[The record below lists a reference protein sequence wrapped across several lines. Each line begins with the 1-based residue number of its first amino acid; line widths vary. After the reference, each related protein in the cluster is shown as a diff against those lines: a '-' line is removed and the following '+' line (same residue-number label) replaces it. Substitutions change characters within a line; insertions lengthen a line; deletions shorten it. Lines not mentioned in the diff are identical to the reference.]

1 MRNKIKYIFVDEIIE
16 TKRKSLGFATKEK
29 TIWETLK
36 VLYTEQGAAVAK
48 IVVQEGTVNIERF
61 CQFIVTLIFSE
72 NKWLIV
78 ICDYQNKIKKA
89 FDDHSKLLGERWN
102 EEYKQ
107 DIKKVFEEIEKYYYS
122 EKARMVIKD
131 FDVS

>member
-1 MRNKIKYIFVDEIIE
+1 MRYKIKEIFVDEMTE
-16 TKRKSLGFATKEK
+16 TKRKNIGFATKEK
-29 TIWETLK
+29 TIWEDLK
-36 VLYTEQGAAVAK
+36 ILYTEQGAAIAK
-48 IVVQEGTVNIERF
+48 IAVQEGNVEIERF

-102 EEYKQ
+102 DEYKQ
-107 DIKKVFEEIEKYYYS
+107 KIKNVFEEIEKHYYL
-122 EKARMVIKD
+122 EKARMIIKN
-131 FDVS
+131 FNVS